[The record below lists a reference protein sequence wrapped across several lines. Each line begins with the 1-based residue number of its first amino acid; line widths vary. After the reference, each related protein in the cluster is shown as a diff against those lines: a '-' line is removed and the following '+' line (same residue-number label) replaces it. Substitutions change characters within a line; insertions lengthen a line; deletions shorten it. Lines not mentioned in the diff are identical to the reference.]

1 MSGTQP
7 VTLKPGDL
15 VRWEPDPEEEN
26 VEASLL
32 MVADNGTDLLFQF
45 GAKPWSDMDF
55 AGHNGLTASEAELVL
70 NGHVELTKFG
80 LSGRVWK
87 AYDAATDR
95 PLIDPAMR
103 DLP

>member
-1 MSGTQP
+1 MSGSQN

-15 VRWEPDPEEEN
+15 VRWEPGPEEEN

-32 MVADNGTDLLFQF
+32 MVADDGDELLFQF
-45 GAKPWSDMDF
+45 GSKPWSDMDF
-55 AGHNGLTASEAELVL
+55 AGENGLTVSETELVL

-80 LSGRVWK
+80 LPGRIWK

-95 PLIDPAMR
+95 PLIDPAM
-103 DLP
+103 LEGE